1 MNLDPR
7 TLLFSLILTYGL
19 SVLGMLV
26 AASGHQGNRTRDGM
40 GKWTAALFLL
50 ALAWVLIAARGKIP
64 DVFSVVIPN
73 GFMAAAYALM
83 LAAIH
88 EFQRRRAPRWKY
100 LVPVALTL
108 LMVTVLLEDIRGR
121 FIWDFFIY
129 GFQMVLI
136 ARALL
141 SDRKS
146 RDGRAWR
153 LLLGGVAMIMLVLVS
168 RAYVALTGHVEFA
181 QPQNALALQPVQL
194 IAYVAIMA
202 TALLGSIGF
211 VLMVK
216 ERSDAEVMHLAM
228 TDSLT
233 QVPNRR
239 SLMKSA
245 EQALARR
252 TGLPVAILMIDIDH
266 FKTINDT
273 YGHQTG
279 DDVLCQVVDRLNGRL
294 RQHDVLGRY
303 GGEEFCAIAPDS
315 DAKGALALAESLR
328 ERIAAAPVATSHG
341 ELSVSVSIGIS
352 TCPANSMCELDEV
365 LSQADAALYAAK
377 QAGRNRVV
385 SFGNDA
391 VQEPQQPVFS

>member
-19 SVLGMLV
+19 SVLSMFF
-26 AASGHQGNRTRDGM
+26 AASSQAGSRTRDGM

-50 ALAWVLIAARGKIP
+50 AMAWVLIAARGKIP
-64 DVFSVVIPN
+64 DIFSVIIPN

-88 EFQRRRAPRWKY
+88 EFQRRRAPRWQY

-108 LMVTVLLEDIRGR
+108 LMVTVLLADIRAR
-121 FIWDFFIY
+121 FIGDFFIY

-141 SDRKS
+141 SERKNS
-146 RDGRAWR
+146 AGRAWR

-181 QPQNALALQPVQL
+181 QPQNTLALHPVQV
-194 IAYVAIMA
+194 IAYIAIMA
-202 TALLGSIGF
+202 TAVLGSIGF

-216 ERSDAEVMHLAM
+216 ERSDSEVMHLAM

-233 QVPNRR
+233 QIPNRR
-239 SLMKSA
+239 ALMKSA

-252 TGLPVAILMIDIDH
+252 SGLPVSILMIDLDH
-266 FKTINDT
+266 FKPINDT

-279 DDVLCQVVDRLNGRL
+279 DEVLCQVVGRLNGRL

-303 GGEEFCAIAPDS
+303 GGEEFCVVAPDS
-315 DAKGALALAESLR
+315 DAKGVLALAESLR
-328 ERIAAAPVATSHG
+328 ERIAATPFATSHG
-341 ELSVSVSIGIS
+341 EISASVSIGIT
-352 TCPANSMCELDEV
+352 TCEANAMCKLDEI
-365 LSQADAALYAAK
+365 LAQADAALYTAK

-385 SFGNDA
+385 CFSSM
-391 VQEPQQPVFS
+391 QQSQQPKYA